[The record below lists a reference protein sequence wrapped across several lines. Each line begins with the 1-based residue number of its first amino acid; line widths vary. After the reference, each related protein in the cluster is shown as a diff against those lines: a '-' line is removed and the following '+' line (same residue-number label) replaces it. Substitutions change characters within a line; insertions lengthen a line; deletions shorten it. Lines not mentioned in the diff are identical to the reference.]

1 MQSRADWI
9 GSRYF
14 DYQIVGMDIL
24 AIRKNVYYDSFNRKE
39 NYPNTG
45 SAAY

>member
-14 DYQIVGMDIL
+14 DYQIAGMDIL
-24 AIRKNVYYDSFNRKE
+24 AIWMNAYYLSFKRK
-39 NYPNTG
+39 
-45 SAAY
+45 